1 MKRYFVM
8 SDSHGAKGML
18 LLATDRIKDGEY
30 NEIIH
35 LGDGGDDVDWL
46 EEKLGRRLIAVS
58 GNCDFFTGLAKEIV
72 LREEN
77 VKLMLCHGHIHGVKL
92 GLDRLSYHAE
102 EQGCAAAFYGHT
114 HEAFAGQVGGV
125 LLMNPGSLL
134 SGCYGE
140 VEFEGDRIRPRL
152 LRI

>member
-8 SDSHGAKGML
+8 SDTHGAKGML
-18 LLATDRIKDGEY
+18 LLALDRIQDGEY

-35 LGDGGDDVDWL
+35 LGDGGDDVDWM
-46 EEKLGRRLIAVS
+46 EDKLGRRLTAVS
-58 GNCDFFTGLAKEIV
+58 GNCDFFSGYAKEVV

-77 VKLMLCHGHIHGVKL
+77 VKLMLCHGHTHGVKQ

-114 HEAFAGQVGGV
+114 HEAFAGYVGGV
-125 LLMNPGSLL
+125 LLLNPGSLL
-134 SGCYGE
+134 SGRYAE
-140 VEFEGDRIRPRL
+140 VEIEGDNIRPRL
-152 LRI
+152 MRI